1 MTYDTI
7 DNDVTMAGRER
18 TLLGGRL
25 AYECLKGEPPFVRG
39 AIEDQIKNKIPEP
52 PVGRDDPSAPLEDG
66 IMAGLAEKEGYFS
79 HKVHKGRGVA
89 VVLSLL
95 AALCIGGWWFA
106 KSPSSHG
113 IREGK
118 EYTRPKHGDVKTLT
132 LPGGATME
140 MIYVG
145 PGTFTMGSPPSEE
158 GRDDDETQHRVTLTK
173 GFWLGKYEVTQNQ
186 WQSVM
191 GSNPSFFKGDANLP
205 VENVSWDDC
214 QEFVRKV
221 SDAARRQFGGGARL
235 PTEAEWEYACR
246 AEMSGAYAGTGR
258 LDDMGWYSGNSGDK
272 THPVGQKRA
281 NGWGFYDMHGNVWE
295 WCQDWYGDY
304 DSNATDPSG
313 PASGDYRAL
322 RGGSWGS
329 LARFCRSADRDGD
342 DPGYRCSCYGF
353 RLSCSALP

>member
-7 DNDVTMAGRER
+7 DSDVTMQGGER

-25 AYECLKGEPPFVRG
+25 
-39 AIEDQIKNKIPEP
+39 
-52 PVGRDDPSAPLEDG
+52 VGRDDPSAPLVDG
-66 IMAGLAEKEGYFS
+66 IMAGLAKKPEDRPN
-79 HKVHKGRGVA
+79 KGRGVA
-89 VVLSLL
+89 VVLFLL
-95 AALCIGGWWFA
+95 AALCIGGWWLT
-106 KSPSSHG
+106 K
-113 IREGK
+113 
-118 EYTRPKHGDVKTLT
+118 YTGPKHGDVKTLT

-140 MIYVG
+140 MIYVA
-145 PGTFTMGSPPSEE
+145 PGSFMMGSPPSEE
-158 GRDDDETQHRVTLTK
+158 GRFYDETQHRVTLTK
-173 GFWLGKYEVTQNQ
+173 GFWLGKYEVTQKQ

-191 GSNPSFFKGDANLP
+191 GSNPSYFKGDANLP
-205 VENVSWDDC
+205 VENVSWVDC

-221 SDAARRQFGGGARL
+221 NDAARRQLGGGGRL

-258 LDDMGWYSGNSGDK
+258 LDDMGWFSGNSGSK

-295 WCQDWYGDY
+295 RCLDWYGDY

-322 RGGSWGS
+322 RGGSWDIN
-329 LARFCRSADRDGD
+329 ARYCRSASRFGD
-342 DPGYRCSCYGF
+342 VPGYRNSDCGF
-353 RLSCSALP
+353 RLCCSVGSRE